1 MGLKRGIGLFDHEIK
16 SLPLNVT
23 FNQNNK
29 KERNYSCSVILL
41 KKMFSVILHREIDDL
56 TGKITFDYQTSAR
69 NRFSSSK
76 HTRKRYYICCHYFIL
91 IVGQN
96 ILF

>member
-1 MGLKRGIGLFDHEIK
+1 MGLKRGIGLFDHEIE

-41 KKMFSVILHREIDDL
+41 KKMFSVILHREIDA
-56 TGKITFDYQTSAR
+56 KITFDHQTSAR

-91 IVGQN
+91 IVVQN